1 MIPLTPMEIRRHAFR
16 KGFKGYD
23 VDEVNHFVETM
34 AARLE
39 EVLGE
44 KEGLSSELKELRT
57 RLEKYEKLEQ
67 TLQDMLLHSQKTVE
81 EAKTH
86 AERQA
91 SLVIREAEVRASEIK
106 KNAEHDLEELKKS
119 IYVLKDQKRMFLLKF
134 RTLVKSQTDM
144 LMLLESDDAPP
155 ARKAQVNL
163 LSGES
168 QEDHGNPQQP
178 V

>member
-1 MIPLTPMEIRRHAFR
+1 MIPLTPMEIRRHTFK

-23 VDEVNHFVETM
+23 TDEVNLFVETM

-39 EVLGE
+39 EILGE
-44 KEGLSSELKELRT
+44 KEGLLSEIKEIKI

-86 AERQA
+86 AERQS
-91 SLVIREAEVRASEIK
+91 SLFIREAEVRASEIK

-119 IYVLKDQKRMFLLKF
+119 IAVLKDQKKMFLLKF

-144 LMLLESDDAPP
+144 LTLLENDDVPQ

-163 LSGES
+163 LSGEG
-168 QEDHGNPQQP
+168 QDDYRNPQPP